1 MEQNQNCLQ
10 KNMTYQ
16 IKQARENETQKD
28 EINFQQHKVAT
39 PVIRKNEAIFEETE
53 YIFWGYLDKNLSSI
67 KSIIVLVPETKE
79 KLNSKM
85 TSSKVTFA
93 MRYWY
98 MRLGQPNIG
107 LILIPKVMKNS
118 VSETN

>member
-79 KLNSKM
+79 KLNLKM
-85 TSSKVTFA
+85 TSSSNMILVHE
-93 MRYWY
+93 
-98 MRLGQPNIG
+98 IG
-107 LILIPKVMKNS
+107 SVKYSVPPIKNPD
-118 VSETN
+118 